1 MRYVYFYLV
10 GLCESNVS
18 PGRVWLTEP
27 GPIREELPE
36 SRSRSVDRLGPF
48 VLVKPSTTQYLR
60 GRVVILWL
68 TARLK
73 EERVLDLFRKGHYV
87 LRNDMNQFRIDAAS
101 VVLPRKVRGQL
112 YY

>member
-1 MRYVYFYLV
+1 MVCTTYLV

-27 GPIREELPE
+27 GPICEEFPE
-36 SRSRSVDRLGPF
+36 RRSRSVNRLCPF
-48 VLVKPSTTQYLR
+48 VLVQPSTTQNLR

-73 EERVLDLFRKGHYV
+73 WKKD
-87 LRNDMNQFRIDAAS
+87 
-101 VVLPRKVRGQL
+101 
-112 YY
+112 